1 MEKIKS
7 FRKVIVSV
15 DQSNFEANTIELFKY
30 QAHHSP
36 IYNKYLQ
43 FLKVNAIGVSKVTD
57 IPFMPIEFF
66 KHHPIQTA
74 SWKPQC
80 HFESSGTTGSKRSR
94 HLLDDLGF
102 YLETARKSFE
112 IQYGPLNKFHFI
124 ALLPSYHEN
133 RHSSL
138 ITMMDHFIS
147 NSHSEISGYYL
158 VNSKQLLQ
166 QIKAIGSNSKPAIVF
181 GVAFALLDL
190 AENNKGLQFNNTL
203 IMETGGMK
211 GRRKEMI
218 RLELHSILKDAFGV
232 DQIHSEY
239 GMTEIL
245 SQCYST
251 GNGIFTSPPWMKV
264 LIRDPYDPFHILKP
278 PASGGI
284 NIIDLA
290 NCHSCA
296 FLETEDLGHVHV
308 DGSFQVSG
316 RFDNS
321 EVRGCNLI
329 LV

>member
-7 FRKVIVSV
+7 FRNEIFSI
-15 DQSNFEANTIELFKY
+15 DQSNFEAKTIELFKY
-30 QAHHSP
+30 QAHHNA
-36 IYNKYLQ
+36 IYNQYLQ
-43 FLKVNAIGVSKVTD
+43 FLKVNALGVSKVTD

-66 KHHPIQTA
+66 KHHSIQTA

-80 HFESSGTTGSKRSR
+80 HFESSGTTGSERSR

-102 YLETARKSFE
+102 YLQIAQKAFE
-112 IQYGPLNKFHFI
+112 IQYGSLNKFHFL
-124 ALLPSYHEN
+124 ALLPSYREN
-133 RHSSL
+133 PHSSL
-138 ITMMDHFIS
+138 ITMIDHFIH
-147 NSHSEISGYYL
+147 NSHSSFSGHYL
-158 VNSKQLLQ
+158 VNSKKLVQ

-181 GVAFALLDL
+181 GVSFALLEL
-190 AENNKGLQFNNTL
+190 AEKNKGLHFDNTL

-211 GRRKEMI
+211 GKRKEMI
-218 RLELHSILKDAFGV
+218 RLELHTILKDAFGV

-251 GNGIFTSPPWMKV
+251 ENGIFNSPPWVKI

-284 NIIDLA
+284 NIIDLT

-296 FLETEDLGHVHV
+296 FLETQDLGHVHA
-308 DGSFQVSG
+308 DGSFQVLG

-321 EVRGCNLI
+321 EVRGCNLMM
-329 LV
+329 V